1 MPVIDTKEKSIGEYC
16 STYEIDNQ
24 SEQSQQTMERTENFI
39 RNINSDGGYMEVL
52 ENTKKALEELKQTEQ
67 IKKKVLSSASQD
79 SEKKRNIV
87 LKLKEMENQNNINNR
102 KADFYYNEKT
112 RLDVIIDILLVLYI
126 AVLIVGVVLIIVM
139 KKYKDF
145 KLFLILAAFILPIVL
160 FNFVYDN
167 IAIQF
172 EKPQDPKIQGDL
184 TLKAIELSNLY
195 NDQYENSVEKIKLDS
210 EYKLSQRANRLRDL
224 LNQIRVLKQEIVD
237 LQPNDKKKSGSPALE
252 AWFRSVRV

>member
-39 RNINSDGGYMEVL
+39 KNINSDGGYMEVL
-52 ENTKKALEELKQTEQ
+52 ENTKKALEELKQTEL
-67 IKKKVLSSASQD
+67 IKKKVLSSTSQD

-160 FNFVYDN
+160 FNFVYDK

-210 EYKLSQRANRLRDL
+210 G
-224 LNQIRVLKQEIVD
+224 I
-237 LQPNDKKKSGSPALE
+237 
-252 AWFRSVRV
+252 

>member
-67 IKKKVLSSASQD
+67 IKKKVLSSTSQD

-210 EYKLSQRANRLRDL
+210 EYKLLQRSNRLRDL

-237 LQPNDKKKSGSPALE
+237 LQPNDKKKSGSTALE
-252 AWFRSVRV
+252 TWFRSVRI